1 MKALRNR
8 KVLLGGAALAC
19 FVGIIAICSF
29 FPFIIDPSRWQ
40 TSEFLSDE
48 LIVIAIVIFSTVC
61 LMSIAQAS
69 NAMNPNSKIARAR
82 VRFGTSVERVF
93 KGQNISAFSQW
104 VRKVLQPR
112 DVRTAKERTVQ
123 RAGVEDVSV
132 LDLEESDLKALVSAP
147 QKYGDRFYKAIT
159 KKQFQA
165 IMRAKRMK
173 FALVDPSYYLSC
185 SKNSGD
191 RTPTEQSATESRK
204 KGALL
209 TWSIASKI
217 VVTVV
222 VAMIFTSLVY
232 DASTGVDAA
241 KSWMKFASR
250 MGSMASS
257 SFMGYMIGC
266 QTNDIDAYYIELKC
280 LVHDEFFEDGS
291 FKAKSQQEEAK
302 EAFAERVREENQIK
316 AIPLAK
322 KPKKDLK

>member
-1 MKALRNR
+1 MKTLKNR
-8 KVLLGGAALAC
+8 KILLGAGALVC
-19 FVGIIAICSF
+19 FIGIIAICSF
-29 FPFIIDPSRWQ
+29 FPFIIDPSKWQ
-40 TSEFLSDE
+40 TAEFLSDE
-48 LIVIAIVIFSTVC
+48 LIVVAIVIFSTIC

-69 NAMNPNSKIARAR
+69 NAMNPNSKIAKAK

-104 VRKVLQPR
+104 VRKVLQPK

-123 RAGVEDVSV
+123 RAGVEDLAC
-132 LDLEESDLKALVSAP
+132 LDLEESELKALVGAP
-147 QKYGDRFYKAIT
+147 QKYGDRFFKAIT

-173 FALVDPSYYLSC
+173 LALVDPSYYLSC
-185 SKNSGD
+185 SKSAGD
-191 RTPTEQSATESRK
+191 KTPTEQSAQEGRK

-209 TWSIASKI
+209 TWSIGSKI

-232 DASTGVDAA
+232 DSATGVDAA

-291 FKAKSQQEEAK
+291 FKAKSQQEEAR
-302 EAFAERVREENQIK
+302 EAFAERVRKEGQIK
-316 AIPLAK
+316 ALPLAK
-322 KPKKDLK
+322 KPKKAVK